1 MMTLE
6 DLKAAHLQERQAAYG
21 RLRGGFPIPM
31 SGTVYWLVIA
41 AMSQIFA
48 PSQQLFYSF
57 VASGAIFPMALLFAA
72 LFKND
77 FMKDKGVA
85 TSVLVPAFISM
96 LLFWPMVVVAVAEG
110 SADIALVI
118 LAIGLSI
125 HWPVIGWS
133 YGRTAIFCAHS
144 IIRAVLVLA
153 LYFLFPEQRFLFIP
167 LAVAFVY
174 AVTVLALILDSGRFA
189 KAKAEGAE

>member
-1 MMTLE
+1 
-6 DLKAAHLQERQAAYG
+6 
-21 RLRGGFPIPM
+21 
-31 SGTVYWLVIA
+31 
-41 AMSQIFA
+41 
-48 PSQQLFYSF
+48 
-57 VASGAIFPMALLFAA
+57 
-72 LFKND
+72 
-77 FMKDKGVA
+77 
-85 TSVLVPAFISM
+85 
-96 LLFWPMVVVAVAEG
+96 MVVVAVAEG

>member
-1 MMTLE
+1 MTLD
-6 DLKAAHLQERQAAYG
+6 DLKSAHLDARLATYA

-31 SGTVYWLVIA
+31 AGTLYWLTVA
-41 AMSQIFA
+41 VLSQFFA

-57 VASGAIFPMALLFAA
+57 VASGMIFPVALLFATV
-72 LFKND
+72 FKNN

-85 TSVLVPAFISM
+85 TSVLLPAFISM
-96 LLFWPMVVVAVAEG
+96 LLFWPMIIVAVTEN
-110 SADIALVI
+110 SANTALII
-118 LAIGLSI
+118 LAIGLSL

-133 YGRTAIFCAHS
+133 YGRTALFSAHS

-153 LYFLFPEQRFLFIP
+153 LYFVFPEHRFLFIP

-174 AVTVLALILDSGRFA
+174 AVTVIALLIDSRNVSA
-189 KAKAEGAE
+189 ATSEASS